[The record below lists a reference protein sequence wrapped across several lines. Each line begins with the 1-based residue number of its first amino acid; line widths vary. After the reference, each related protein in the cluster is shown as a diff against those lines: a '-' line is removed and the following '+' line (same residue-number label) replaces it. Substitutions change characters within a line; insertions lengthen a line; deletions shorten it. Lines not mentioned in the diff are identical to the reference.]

1 MGASA
6 SFLDA
11 EESYEPIRVG
21 QRKRVILFDFDK
33 TLAAVDV
40 NFYSQQGVAALGQQ
54 PARLPRG
61 RVQ

>member
-21 QRKRVILFDFDK
+21 QRKRVVLGFDK
-33 TLAAVDV
+33 TI
-40 NFYSQQGVAALGQQ
+40 GQDS
-54 PARLPRG
+54 G
-61 RVQ
+61 GG